1 MRDFQVETHRV
12 FVKLTCLEDLGT
24 HSDVLCSYLLTAAEA
39 DELAQALMAAKA
51 DCLTGEVG
59 REGEGI

>member
-1 MRDFQVETHRV
+1 MKDFRVETHRV

-24 HSDVLCSYLLTAAEA
+24 RSDVLCSYLLTAAEA
-39 DELAQALMAAKA
+39 VELAQALMTAKA
-51 DCLTGEVG
+51 GCLSGEVG

>member
-1 MRDFQVETHRV
+1 MKDFRVETHRV

-24 HSDVLCSYLLTAAEA
+24 RSDVLCSYLLTAAEA
-39 DELAQALMAAKA
+39 AELAQALMVAKA
-51 DCLTGEVG
+51 VCLTAEVG